1 MRRTIFLMVIIP
13 IFTNLSF
20 AQVRA
25 TTESGN
31 KVLLFDNGTW
41 KYDEETAI
49 TEENLAVTATAALIV
64 APVNIDSSRETTTEP
79 KDLFY
84 LPSPRLVKYFGESGG
99 NIRCKL
105 SCSNMLGVVKVHFS
119 WEFPVSDGPRYF
131 GWFKKGSKVT
141 FAMDDGQMVELL
153 MEADS
158 NIKRF
163 EKHNY
168 SAYFNSSV
176 PLTLEQIALL
186 STQSI
191 EKMEI
196 EWKKKSETYD
206 LEESLFLVNTLPTVF

>member
-13 IFTNLSF
+13 IFTNFSF

-31 KVLLFDNGTW
+31 NVLLFDNGTW
-41 KYDEETAI
+41 KYDEKTAI
-49 TEENLAVTATAALIV
+49 AGENSVVATAALTV
-64 APVNIDSSRETTTEP
+64 ATIDIDSSRETSTDP
-79 KDLFY
+79 KELFY

-105 SCSNMLGVVKVHFS
+105 SCSNTLGVVKVHFS

-131 GWFKKGSKVT
+131 GWFRKGSKVT

-153 MEADS
+153 MEIDS
-158 NIKRF
+158 KIKRF

-168 SAYFNSSV
+168 SAYFNTSV
-176 PLTLEQIALL
+176 PLTKAQIELL

-191 EKMEI
+191 EKMEV